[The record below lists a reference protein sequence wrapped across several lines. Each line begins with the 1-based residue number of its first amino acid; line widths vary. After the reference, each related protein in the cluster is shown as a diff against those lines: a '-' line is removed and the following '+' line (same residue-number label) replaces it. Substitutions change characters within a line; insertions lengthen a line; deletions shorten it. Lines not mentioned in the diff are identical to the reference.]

1 MTTALYEPLS
11 IAKSESERMV
21 QNTQYKWMI
30 VSNRTE
36 VSEAEYIAAGYSTD
50 IDTSLRNNQNA
61 IPAIYPLQPT
71 KAIYDAG
78 GTYYHRTFYTHLTDR
93 NNKKVYYRM
102 DLSLRPALFSEKDP
116 NERPSRPSTTPT

>member
-21 QNTQYKWMI
+21 RNTEYKWMI
-30 VSNRTE
+30 VSSATE
-36 VSEAEYIAAGYSTD
+36 VSESEYIAAGYSPSEGEGY
-50 IDTSLRNNQNA
+50 IRNT
-61 IPAIYPLQPT
+61 ISAIYPLPPT

-78 GTYYHRTFYTHLTDR
+78 GTYYHRTYYIYYTSRT
-93 NNKKVYYRM
+93 NGKVYYRI

-116 NERPSRPSTTPT
+116 NERPTRPSTTPT